1 MRIITATA
9 LGLAL
14 FALTACSPPP
24 WKEYDYPA
32 WGFGVSFQAQ
42 PAVTDTPATANS
54 PHSFQAE
61 ATQDGVD
68 LVVIAIDSQAAGKS
82 DQDLLADIPDEM
94 VRSSGGTVKSL
105 VNTTAGKLAGRE
117 ITIDHG
123 SDPLERARVFVLNGR
138 VYQVITQTPTDTDAA
153 TATKFLDSFHLL
165 AK

>member
-1 MRIITATA
+1 MRIITAGA
-9 LGLAL
+9 LGLSLLAL
-14 FALTACSPPP
+14 AACSPPQ

-42 PAVTDTPATANS
+42 PSVTETPGTANA

-82 DQDLLADIPDEM
+82 DQALLADIPDEM

-105 VNTTAGKLAGRE
+105 VNAAAGTLAGRE

-123 SDPLERARVFVLNGR
+123 SDPTERARVFVLNGR
-138 VYQVITQTPTDTDAA
+138 VYQVITQTPQDSDS
-153 TATKFLDSFHLL
+153 TAGAKFLDSFHLL

>member
-1 MRIITATA
+1 MRIITAGV
-9 LGLAL
+9 LGLSL
-14 FALTACSPPP
+14 LALTACSKPQ

-32 WGFGVSFQAQ
+32 WGFGISFQAQ
-42 PAVTDTPATANS
+42 PAVTDTPATADS

-68 LVVIAIDSQAAGKS
+68 LVVIAMDSQAAGKS
-82 DQDLLADIPDEM
+82 DKDLLADIPDEM
-94 VRSSGGTVKSL
+94 VRGSGGTVKSL
-105 VNTTAGKLAGRE
+105 VNATAGTLAGRE

-138 VYQVITQTPTDTDAA
+138 VYQVITQTPSDADAA
-153 TATKFLDSFHLL
+153 TATKFLDSFHPL

>member
-1 MRIITATA
+1 MRIITA
-9 LGLAL
+9 GVLAL
-14 FALTACSPPP
+14 SLLALTACSKPQ

-42 PAVTDTPATANS
+42 PTDTETPGTATA

-68 LVVIAIDSQAAGKS
+68 LVVVAIDSQAAGKS

-94 VRSSGGTVKSL
+94 VRGSGGTVKSL

-138 VYQVITQTPTDTDAA
+138 VYQVITQTPSDADAA
-153 TATKFLDSFHLL
+153 IATKFLDSFHLL

>member
-1 MRIITATA
+1 MRIITAGV
-9 LGLAL
+9 LGLSL
-14 FALTACSPPP
+14 LALTACSKPQ

-32 WGFGVSFQAQ
+32 WGFGISFQAQ

-68 LVVIAIDSQAAGKS
+68 LVVIAMDSQAAGKS
-82 DQDLLADIPDEM
+82 DKDLLADIPDEM
-94 VRSSGGTVKSL
+94 VRGSGGTVKSL
-105 VNTTAGKLAGRE
+105 VNATAGTLAGRE

-138 VYQVITQTPTDTDAA
+138 VYQVITQTPSDADAA
-153 TATKFLDSFHLL
+153 TATKFLDSFHPL

>member
-1 MRIITATA
+1 MRIITAGA
-9 LGLAL
+9 LGLSL
-14 FALTACSPPP
+14 LALTACSKPQ

-42 PAVTDTPATANS
+42 PGVTETPATATA

-68 LVVIAIDSQAAGKS
+68 LVVIAIDSQATGKS

-94 VRSSGGTVKSL
+94 VRSSEGTVKSN
-105 VNTTAGKLAGRE
+105 VNATAGKLVGRE

-123 SDPLERARVFVLNGR
+123 ADPPERARVFVLNRR
-138 VYQVITQTPTDTDAA
+138 VYQVITQTRQDSDAA

>member
-1 MRIITATA
+1 MRIITAGA
-9 LGLAL
+9 LSLAL
-14 FALTACSPPP
+14 LALTACSKPQ

-42 PAVTDTPATANS
+42 PAVTDTPAAAGA
-54 PHSFQAE
+54 PHSFQAQ
-61 ATQDGVD
+61 ATQDGVN

-94 VRSSGGTVKSL
+94 VRGSGGTVKSL
-105 VNTTAGKLAGRE
+105 VNATAGKLAGRE

-123 SDPLERARVFVLNGR
+123 SDPTERARVFVLNGR
-138 VYQVITQTPTDTDAA
+138 VYQVITQTPQDSDAA